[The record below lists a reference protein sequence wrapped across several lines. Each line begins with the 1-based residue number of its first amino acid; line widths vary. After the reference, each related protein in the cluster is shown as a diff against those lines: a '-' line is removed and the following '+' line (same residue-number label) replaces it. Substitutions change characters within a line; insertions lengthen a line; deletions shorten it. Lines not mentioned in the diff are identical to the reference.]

1 MDHCSSLIC
10 FLEASKN
17 SSSLSFIL
25 NFHDNCFTSGDFS
38 TSSLWSFPLCC
49 FLCSNRFSHF
59 LISCLFLFLFSL
71 LEFSACIAQH
81 VFVFCIFFKC
91 FVVGAKSC
99 PTLVTPWTVAH
110 QASLAMG
117 FPRQDYCSGFP
128 FPSPGDLPDWR
139 IKPASPATVGKFFTT
154 ETSGNY
160 THLFFISTISLLL
173 VDAKSNV
180 NVTSMQSFRVPG
192 FLFLAALPLY
202 FLRGISS
209 ASSWVKRE
217 GCR

>member
-17 SSSLSFIL
+17 SYSSSFIL

-117 FPRQDYCSGFP
+117 FPRQECWDGLP
-128 FPSPGDLPDWR
+128 FNLLQGLFLTLRLNPCLLKWQVDS
-139 IKPASPATVGKFFTT
+139 FTALT
-154 ETSGNY
+154 REMLTS
-160 THLFFISTISLLL
+160 FISES
-173 VDAKSNV
+173 
-180 NVTSMQSFRVPG
+180 SFQI
-192 FLFLAALPLY
+192 L
-202 FLRGISS
+202 
-209 ASSWVKRE
+209 
-217 GCR
+217 